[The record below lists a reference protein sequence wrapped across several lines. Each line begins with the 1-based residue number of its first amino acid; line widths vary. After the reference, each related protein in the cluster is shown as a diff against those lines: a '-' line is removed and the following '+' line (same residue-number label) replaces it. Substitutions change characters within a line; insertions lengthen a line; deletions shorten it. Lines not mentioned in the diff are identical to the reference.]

1 MVAQQPAGR
10 AAGGGDGGGDGGAEG
25 GAGSRDSSRTGVS
38 GRTAVAGMELDD
50 EVVVDGGRD
59 NE

>member
-1 MVAQQPAGR
+1 MAAQQSVGR
-10 AAGGGDGGGDGGAEG
+10 AAGGDDGGAEG

-50 EVVVDGGRD
+50 EVVVDGGHD
-59 NE
+59 DK